1 MTHKQLKE
9 LRAAPVP
16 ESGNRITIACELTGR
31 TQMDCS
37 RQTGL
42 TPQYVSDMA
51 RGRFRNI
58 SIDNARKFA
67 TFFGCHIE
75 DLFPATTTEL
85 ERVS

>member
-1 MTHKQLKE
+1 MTQKQLKA
-9 LRAAPVP
+9 LRSQPVS
-16 ESGNRITIACELTGR
+16 ESGNRIVNACAITGK

-37 RQTGL
+37 RATGL

-67 TFFGCHIE
+67 EFFGCHIE
-75 DLFPATTTEL
+75 DLFPSSSNEA
-85 ERVS
+85 VAS

>member
-1 MTHKQLKE
+1 MTSKQLKE
-9 LRAAPVP
+9 LRSSPVP
-16 ESGNRITIACELTGR
+16 DSGNRITIACELIEK

-37 RQTGL
+37 RATGL

-67 TFFGCHIE
+67 GFFGCYIE
-75 DLFPATTTEL
+75 DLFPANEL